1 MMGKQELYALL
12 TSRSIPYQ
20 AFAHAAVHTI
30 EQLQA
35 LDIPDHENI
44 LKNLF
49 LRDQKKKNYYLVS
62 IPGHKSANLKELDK
76 KLGSGKLSF
85 ASEEDL
91 FRYLGL
97 RKGQVS
103 PLGVLNDAE
112 KRVVA
117 VFDEALQGRTVGIH
131 PLDNTA
137 TIFMA
142 FSDVVRLV
150 EEHGNRT
157 VYGSF

>member
-1 MMGKQELYALL
+1 MMDKQELYALL
-12 TSRSIPYQ
+12 ADKNIPYQ
-20 AFAHAAVHTI
+20 AYEHTAVYTI

-35 LDIPDHENI
+35 LEIPNRETI

-49 LRDQKKKNYYLVS
+49 LRDQKKRNYYLVS
-62 IPGHKSANLKELDK
+62 IPGWKNVNLKELDK
-76 KLGSGKLSF
+76 TLGSGKLSF
-85 ASEEDL
+85 ANEEEL
-91 FRYLGL
+91 YRYLGL

-103 PLGVLNDAE
+103 PLGVLNDE
-112 KRVVA
+112 GKKVVA
-117 VFDEALQGRTVGIH
+117 VFDESLQGQTVGVH

-142 FSDVVRLV
+142 FSDVARLA

-157 VYGSF
+157 VYCGF